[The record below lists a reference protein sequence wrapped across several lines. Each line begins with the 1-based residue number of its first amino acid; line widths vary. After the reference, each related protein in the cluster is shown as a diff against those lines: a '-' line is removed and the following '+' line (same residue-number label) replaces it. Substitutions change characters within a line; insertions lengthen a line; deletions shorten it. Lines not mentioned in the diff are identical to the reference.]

1 MGVFSDQEAAEQNPQ
16 FAVGGRIEGAPS
28 GTDSIPIWA
37 ASGYII
43 LKEESS
49 AYKSVLA
56 RMNAG
61 WHEGEGCSVNS
72 CCCDP
77 MEANQ

>member
-1 MGVFSDQEAAEQNPQ
+1 MGVFSNQEAAEQNPPCTI
-16 FAVGGRIEGAPS
+16 GGRIEGPPS

-37 ASGYII
+37 DSGYIL

-56 RMNAG
+56 RINSPS
-61 WHEGEGCSVNS
+61 CSL
-72 CCCDP
+72 
-77 MEANQ
+77 A